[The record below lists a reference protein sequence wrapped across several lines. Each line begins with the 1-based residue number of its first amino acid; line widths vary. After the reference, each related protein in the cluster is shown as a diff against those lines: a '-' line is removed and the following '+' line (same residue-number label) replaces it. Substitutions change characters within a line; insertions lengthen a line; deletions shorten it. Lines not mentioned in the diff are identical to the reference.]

1 MFVTTSI
8 RYADPRIG
16 LLEGEAW
23 EGTRPFICRS
33 FGLPVSA
40 SEAFSVLRHEL
51 DQTYKAVATNFPNNS
66 AARIEQ
72 VDGKDDLILT
82 GLDKLDEPDSLIAL
96 RKEVQRR
103 LPRAELPEILL
114 EIAAR
119 TEFSNEFTHISE
131 RDSRASEL
139 VTSICAVLV
148 AQACNTGTGPL
159 ERNDVP
165 ALRRSRYPGSIR
177 IIFGTRR

>member
-1 MFVTTSI
+1 MFVTTSV

-33 FGLPVSA
+33 LGLPVSA

-96 RKEVQRR
+96 CKEV
-103 LPRAELPEILL
+103 PATCGV
-114 EIAAR
+114 AR
-119 TEFSNEFTHISE
+119 DFAGN
-131 RDSRASEL
+131 R
-139 VTSICAVLV
+139 C
-148 AQACNTGTGPL
+148 P
-159 ERNDVP
+159 
-165 ALRRSRYPGSIR
+165 YR
-177 IIFGTRR
+177 IFK